1 MTLGLLEFFWSGS
14 SPTSAAPA
22 TVVVSKGGGKHQ
34 KSSYQLLSEEFWL
47 DREQAMTDRIPQPD
61 IPAPSKP
68 NEYYVQ
74 LQQTLDTAMQAKLI
88 LQNQLRTATNASQL
102 KDAAFKLK
110 QISALIVETT
120 HKLNWRP

>member
-1 MTLGLLEFFWSGS
+1 MTLGLLEFFWGAGN
-14 SPTSAAPA
+14 PVSAAPA
-22 TVVVSKGGGKHQ
+22 VVVTSKGGGRHE
-34 KSSYQLLSEEFWL
+34 KSSYQLLSEEFWF
-47 DREQAMTDRIPQPD
+47 DREQAMLERIPQPD

-88 LQNQLRTATNASQL
+88 LQNQLRSATNASQL
-102 KDAAFKLK
+102 KDASYQLK

>member
-1 MTLGLLEFFWSGS
+1 MTLGLLEFFWGAGN
-14 SPTSAAPA
+14 PVSAAPA
-22 TVVVSKGGGKHQ
+22 TVVISKGGGKHE
-34 KSSYQLLSEEFWL
+34 KSSYQMLSEEFWL
-47 DREQAMTDRIPQPD
+47 DREQAMLERIPQPD

-68 NEYYVQ
+68 NSYYVE

-88 LQNQLRTATNASQL
+88 LQNQLRSATNASQL

-120 HKLNWRP
+120 RKLNWRP